1 MIKAKGLRFTRFAS
15 SLLFLFAYLIGFI
28 FDLIIIDDLLFEIIL
43 VTYIGFFILIVIGL
57 TLEMKYFREHKRDLI
72 SGSILVMVSVEIYLI
87 IFINN
92 RLFLKVIIILTTVI
106 GVLSWNNALSI
117 KKWRK
122 KFFVFLS
129 LLLYY
134 LIIFL
139 MQFNLE
145 LPENYFFLRFIA
157 SNIVLISMTL
167 ILITEYIMKRKG
179 YLKYI

>member
-1 MIKAKGLRFTRFAS
+1 MIKAKGLMFTRFAS
-15 SLLFLFAYLIGFI
+15 SLIFLFAYLIGFI

-122 KFFVFLS
+122 KIFVFLS
-129 LLLYY
+129 LLYY
-134 LIIFL
+134 LINL
-139 MQFNLE
+139 LLQFYSQ

>member
-1 MIKAKGLRFTRFAS
+1 MIKAKGLMFTRFAS
-15 SLLFLFAYLIGFI
+15 SLIFLFAYLIGFI

-72 SGSILVMVSVEIYLI
+72 SGSILVMVSVEIYLM

-122 KFFVFLS
+122 KAFVFLS
-129 LLLYY
+129 LLYY